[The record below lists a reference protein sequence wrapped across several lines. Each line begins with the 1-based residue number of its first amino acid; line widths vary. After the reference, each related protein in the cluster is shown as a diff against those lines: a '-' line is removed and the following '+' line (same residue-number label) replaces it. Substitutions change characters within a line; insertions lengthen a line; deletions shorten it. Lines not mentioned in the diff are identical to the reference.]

1 MPDRTPLAP
10 DDLQRSL
17 ASLPGWSE
25 EGDRL
30 VRTFTFASFREAVA
44 FIVRVAFEAEDLD
57 HHPEVT
63 NVYNRVT
70 LALTTHDAGNRV
82 TETDLALA
90 RKISALASG
99 GPAA

>member
-1 MPDRTPLAP
+1 MPARTPLAP
-10 DDLQRSL
+10 DAL
-17 ASLPGWSE
+17 AAALADLPGWKA

-30 VRTFTFASFREAVA
+30 VRTFTFADFREAMA
-44 FIVRVAFEAEDLD
+44 FILRVAFEAEALD
-57 HHPEVT
+57 HHPELT

-90 RKISALASG
+90 RAIAALA
-99 GPAA
+99 P